1 VKTTA
6 SLSTRTATPRE
17 WASLSVLTLAVM
29 LLAIDG
35 TVLALAVPAL
45 TAALDPTSTQVLW
58 IGDIYSFA
66 LAGFLITMGNVADRI
81 GRKRL
86 LLIGAVAFGAA
97 SAAAAFATSP
107 EMLIACRAL
116 LGVSAATLMPSTL
129 SLIRSTFHVPRQRT
143 RAIAIW
149 AAGAS
154 SGAAAGPLV
163 GGLLLEHFW
172 WGSVFLVNIP
182 VILVILTAGF
192 FLLRESRSTEP
203 TPIDPI
209 SAVLSVLAIIPLV
222 YAVKH
227 LVGHGFDVTVPV
239 AAVVGI
245 AAGWAFL
252 RRQRRLATPLL
263 DVTLFRSPAFSGAVA
278 ANALAVFAFIG
289 LLFFFSQYLQL
300 VRGYSP
306 LTAGLAQLPATVASI
321 AVAVLVGLLVRR
333 LGRGRAIG
341 SALIV
346 ASVGMTALAFS
357 ERLPSYLALGMSLAV
372 VGLGVGVS
380 MALSTDAV
388 VAAVPRSRAGAAS
401 AISETAY
408 ELGTAMGI
416 AILGSLQTLFYRS
429 QLATEGLPA
438 GEADAVR
445 DSLAR
450 AAEALSPDSPVLEQ
464 TREAFTGG
472 MQLTSFV
479 AAVVLLIG
487 GVIALRV
494 IPNRDDVTHEP

>member
-1 VKTTA
+1 M
-6 SLSTRTATPRE
+6 ATPRE

-66 LAGFLITMGNVADRI
+66 LAGLLITMGNVADRI

-86 LLIGAVAFGAA
+86 LLIGAIAFGTA
-97 SAAAAFATSP
+97 SGAAAFATSP

-116 LGVSAATLMPSTL
+116 LGVAAATLMPSTL
-129 SLIRSTFHVPRQRT
+129 SLIRSIFHDPGQRT

-182 VILVILTAGF
+182 VIVVIVTAGLV
-192 FLLRESRSTEP
+192 LLPESRNIERA
-203 TPIDPI
+203 PIDLV

-239 AAVVGI
+239 AAVVGV

-278 ANALAVFAFIG
+278 ANSLAVFAFIG

-300 VRGYSP
+300 VRGFSP
-306 LTAGLAQLPATVASI
+306 LVAGLAQLPATVASV
-321 AVAVLVGLLVRR
+321 AVVVLVGVLVRR

-341 SALIV
+341 SALVI
-346 ASVGMTALAFS
+346 ASLGMTALAFAES
-357 ERLPSYLALGMSLAV
+357 LSTYLAVGVSLAV

-408 ELGTAMGI
+408 ELGTALGI
-416 AILGSLQTLFYRS
+416 AILGSLQTLFYRT
-429 QLATEGLPA
+429 QLSTETLPA
-438 GEADAVR
+438 GAEGTVR
-445 DSLAR
+445 ESLAR
-450 AAEALSPDSPVLEQ
+450 AAGALPPDSPVLAQ
-464 TREAFTGG
+464 AQEAFVGG

-479 AAVVLLIG
+479 AAAVLLIG

-494 IPNRDDVTHEP
+494 IPNREDVTHEP